1 MVNIEYLKSISELKM
16 AWVKP
21 MTTEELDEYIKSL
34 DVFIEDFPNEE
45 EKINLALQAKNYA
58 TLTVCLKAIRDM
70 LVAIYADELA
80 QECKNQISA
89 LSKEIKHEKLEAF
102 MAYYLKCLSMLSIDI
117 QMAILQNQENPQK
130 QSSEKNQGEKP
141 KETKEKKTILA
152 VDDRP
157 FFLTIL
163 KNALQDVDHKLVCV
177 TSASNALT
185 FIDKF
190 RPDLFLLD
198 IEMPEMDGYTLAEKI
213 KEKGQKGPIIF
224 MTGNARRE
232 CVLRAAKIGAVDFVV
247 KPINKEEIIVKIN
260 KHI

>member
-21 MTTEELDEYIKSL
+21 MTTDELNEYIKSL
-34 DVFIEDFPNEE
+34 DVFIESFPNEE
-45 EKINLALQAKNYA
+45 EKIKAALEAKDYA
-58 TLTVCLKAIRDM
+58 TLTICLKAIRDM

-80 QECKNQISA
+80 QECQTQISA

-102 MAYYLKCLSMLSIDI
+102 MAYYLKCLSMLSIDV
-117 QMAILQNQENPQK
+117 QMAILQDQEK
-130 QSSEKNQGEKP
+130 SSEKKPGEKP
-141 KETKEKKTILA
+141 AGAKEKKTILA

-157 FFLTIL
+157 FFLNML
-163 KNALQDVDHKLVCV
+163 KNALQEVDLKLICV
-177 TSASNALT
+177 TSAWNALS
-185 FIDKF
+185 FLD
-190 RPDLFLLD
+190 RNSPDLFLLD

-213 KEKGQKGPIIF
+213 KEKGQKAPIVF

-232 CVLRAAKIGAVDFVV
+232 CVLRAAKVGAADFIV
-247 KPINKEEIIVKIN
+247 KPINKEEIIAKIN